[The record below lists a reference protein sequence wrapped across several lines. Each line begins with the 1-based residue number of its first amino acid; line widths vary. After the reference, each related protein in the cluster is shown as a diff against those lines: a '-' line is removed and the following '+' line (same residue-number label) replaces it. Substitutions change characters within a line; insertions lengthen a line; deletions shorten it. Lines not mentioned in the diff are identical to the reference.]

1 MINHPTRTF
10 ICSVPFTSV
19 EEITEMR
26 KELTKKYGILRLR
39 GRHSNR
45 KLVLGNQWR
54 RNTQNDIPWKL
65 AERVSFYIHDNNPHY
80 RMIQSNGINSLKY

>member
-1 MINHPTRTF
+1 
-10 ICSVPFTSV
+10 
-19 EEITEMR
+19 
-26 KELTKKYGILRLR
+26 
-39 GRHSNR
+39 
-45 KLVLGNQWR
+45 LVLGNQWR